1 MDIKG
6 RGGGNNDDAAVV
18 SMVPNPADPQT
29 KELQPVTWLRAALY
43 IVAVLAGVA
52 LLAVGM
58 VLVSRSCSAGADEET
73 INDLTHWQC
82 DLGIVLLAISGGIL
96 VATAIA
102 APTALSAASSGLIID
117 EADD

>member
-18 SMVPNPADPQT
+18 SMVPNPADPQR
-29 KELQPVTWLRAALY
+29 KELQPVTCLRAALY

-52 LLAVGM
+52 LLAVGL
-58 VLVSRSCSAGADEET
+58 VLVSRSCSAGADDET
-73 INDLTHWQC
+73 INNLIEC
-82 DLGIVLLAISGGIL
+82 DLGIALLAISGGIL

-102 APTALSAASSGLIID
+102 APTALSAASPGLIID